1 VAYFLLLYHE
11 KSEKS
16 MNFIPAFQIFLYKI
30 ATVFLVN
37 MNKSTGRNDFIRCFC
52 EISFLNISL

>member
-1 VAYFLLLYHE
+1 
-11 KSEKS
+11 
-16 MNFIPAFQIFLYKI
+16 MNFMPAFQIFLYKI

-52 EISFLNISL
+52 EISFLNIFL